1 MQKLRIE
8 IMNLSYHHL
17 CPVDMSVYT
26 IVVDRG
32 LALLVLLVLL

>member
-17 CPVDMSVYT
+17 RPADMSVCT